1 MRQVKFS
8 IRSWFGNWV
17 LVRLYNFHICVAN
30 GSFFCS
36 SSVFSS
42 AVPSLQSENTDSRS
56 NPPRV
61 TLSGSFRSSLSWANG
76 GRGEE
81 RRGNRDQREAPLRCL
96 LSLRLSLALVSA
108 SGRAGLC
115 VRAALLS
122 LWVLARSPLVT
133 QTQRSQRP
141 GGIARIRL
149 QQRGRPGSWAF
160 QDGVS
165 LSLSRGEESSSAGEL
180 ERRYAVV
187 VSLSLSGGQT
197 GPWAK
202 RELRISRRQRQS
214 TEPTLRVVA
223 RGSEFLSCLD
233 L

>member
-61 TLSGSFRSSLSWANG
+61 MLSGNFRSSLSWANG

-81 RRGNRDQREAPLRCL
+81 RRGNRGPKEAPLRCL
-96 LSLRLSLALVSA
+96 CLCLWQDYMDVCLWVCLSVGVRV
-108 SGRAGLC
+108 C
-115 VRAALLS
+115 VR
-122 LWVLARSPLVT
+122 VT
-133 QTQRSQRP
+133 LTQRSAAKRP
-141 GGIARIRL
+141 GGIARARL
-149 QQRGRPGSWAF
+149 RQTGRPAE
-160 QDGVS
+160 Q
-165 LSLSRGEESSSAGEL
+165 
-180 ERRYAVV
+180 
-187 VSLSLSGGQT
+187 
-197 GPWAK
+197 
-202 RELRISRRQRQS
+202 LR
-214 TEPTLRVVA
+214 
-223 RGSEFLSCLD
+223 
-233 L
+233 